1 MGLLIEFLKDT
12 DLFYN
17 LNPTQLEL
25 IENICEECK
34 YKQGDVIFEENS
46 RQGELYL
53 ILSGE
58 VEILINPS
66 LVSAKMETPVAL
78 ERIAMLRR
86 GQSFGEM
93 ALVDEGVRSATA
105 KVVSK
110 NAVLLRLSRHRF
122 LLLCSTYPELGYRV
136 MYNLAMDMAQKI
148 RNTDLQLRET
158 LLYQRPAKA
167 ERK

>member
-1 MGLLIEFLKDT
+1 MGLLTEFLRDT

-17 LNPTQLEL
+17 LTQTQMDL
-25 IENICEECK
+25 IENVSEECK
-34 YKQGDVIFEENS
+34 YKQGDIIFEENS

-53 ILSGE
+53 IISGE

-66 LVSAKMETPVAL
+66 LVSAHRLEPVEL
-78 ERIAMLRR
+78 ERIALLRR

-93 ALVDEGVRSATA
+93 ALVDEGVRSASA
-105 KVVSK
+105 KVVTK
-110 NAVLLRLSRHRF
+110 NAHLLRLARGRF

-148 RNTDLQLRET
+148 RNTDLKLRET
-158 LLYQRPAKA
+158 LLYQRPAKT